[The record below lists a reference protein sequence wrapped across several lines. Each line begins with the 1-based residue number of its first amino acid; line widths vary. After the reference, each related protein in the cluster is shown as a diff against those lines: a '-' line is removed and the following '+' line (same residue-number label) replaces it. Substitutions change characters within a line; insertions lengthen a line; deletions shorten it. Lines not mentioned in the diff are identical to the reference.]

1 MNKRRYIIFLAVVL
15 SLCLMVGCGKKQKKE
30 EHKTESKTE
39 DIQEL
44 IEQKDS
50 YTFGF
55 SGMNMEDPYFDV
67 VRQAMEIELKDY
79 EIVLEV
85 KDASMNQEL
94 QNQQINEFIE
104 EGIDLLF
111 LVPVDKKGIQPGID
125 ALNEAGIPIINIDTQ
140 VEDIDSVR
148 SFVGSDNK
156 DIGFMCGE
164 HLIEKMPEGGNV
176 VIIENLSS
184 HAVNDRINGFE
195 QVLSKENFQVVSRK
209 EATCD
214 IDGAYAAMMQAIE
227 ECRAKNAKIDAVMCG
242 NDNMALGVEKALE
255 EVYGRITVE
264 ETEEEYLEGDTEEY
278 TEEKT
283 EEDKRIFVYGV
294 NGSPD
299 VKEVLASKESYIV
312 ATVAQS
318 PINMGMQA
326 VEIAVDLI
334 KNRDYD
340 LEVTTPSFLI
350 NNGNIVLYGT
360 NGWQ

>member
-1 MNKRRYIIFLAVVL
+1 MNKKRYIIFLVAVL
-15 SLCLMVGCGKKQKKE
+15 SLCLMAGCGKKQKKE

-67 VRQAMEIELKDY
+67 LRQAMEIELKDY
-79 EIVLEV
+79 EIALEV
-85 KDASMNQEL
+85 KDASMDQEI

-104 EGIDLLF
+104 EEIDLLF
-111 LVPVDKKGIQPGID
+111 LVPVDKQGVQPGID
-125 ALNEAGIPIINIDTQ
+125 ALNEAGIPIINIDTK
-140 VEDIDSVR
+140 VEDIDSIR
-148 SFVGSDNK
+148 AFVGSDNK

-164 HLIEKMPEGGNV
+164 HLVEKMPEGGNV
-176 VIIENLSS
+176 VIIEDLSS

-209 EATCD
+209 ETTCD
-214 IDGAYAAMMQAIE
+214 IDGAYTAMMQAIE
-227 ECRAKNAKIDAVMCG
+227 ECIAKNVEIDAVMCG

-255 EVYGRITVE
+255 EVYGKITVE
-264 ETEEEYLEGDTEEY
+264 DTDVELEEDITEDT
-278 TEEKT
+278 TKN
-283 EEDKRIFVYGV
+283 DKRIFVYGV

-340 LEVTTPSFLI
+340 KEVTTPSFLI